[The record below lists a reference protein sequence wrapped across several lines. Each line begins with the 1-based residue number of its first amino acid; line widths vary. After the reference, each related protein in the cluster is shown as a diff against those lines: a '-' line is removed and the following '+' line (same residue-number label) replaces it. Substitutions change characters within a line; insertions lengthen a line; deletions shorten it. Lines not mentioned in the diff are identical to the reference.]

1 MVTTKL
7 LAERTDSQQTG
18 RWSTST
24 KSVENQVQSSDTLD
38 PLKRLPLDAG
48 SFDRLTHY
56 LFRFPAKFHP
66 PVVRKLIYE
75 YSCPGDYILDPFCGS
90 GTTLVEAAVAGRNA
104 VGVDVDP
111 VAAFVS
117 RVKTHRYKPSQ
128 LKASADL
135 LFQKLAELR
144 RLGGKHYVKGF
155 TDITRD
161 ELNAVVSAEG
171 LWLPEIP
178 NLFHWF
184 RKYVILDLARI
195 NGAIQ
200 ALQAPITHKDFFRLC
215 FASIIRAASNADPV
229 PVSGLE
235 VTSYMKRK
243 EREGR
248 IIDPFMLLDRSVSKA
263 LKAICE
269 FRRKLDNT
277 SAVSTKQADARYLSS
292 SLRRTFDV
300 IITSPP
306 YHNAV
311 DYYRRHKLEMFWLG
325 FTKTQEDRLE
335 LMRSYVGRSTIPQKE
350 AYPPEE
356 HLLGSMATGLESRMR
371 TSSVGRANA
380 FRHYAVSM
388 KLTFKQLAQHLKV
401 DKPMVMVVGNS
412 KWNGSEI
419 PTAELFAELA
429 APELVLTDRLWY
441 PVKNRYMSYSRRNG
455 ASIDKEYVLVMQRA
469 KP

>member
-1 MVTTKL
+1 M
-7 LAERTDSQQTG
+7 LAERTDSQQTSLK
-18 RWSTST
+18 STIDQP
-24 KSVENQVQSSDTLD
+24 VENQAQSSETLD

-56 LFRFPAKFHP
+56 IFRFPAKFHP
-66 PVVRKLIYE
+66 PVVRKLIDE
-75 YSCPGDYILDPFCGS
+75 YSRPGDYILDPFCGS
-90 GTTLVEAAVAGRNA
+90 GTMLVEAAVAGRNA
-104 VGVDVDP
+104 IGVDVDP

-117 RVKTHRYKPSQ
+117 RVKTHRYSPSRLRVSVNLLSQ
-128 LKASADL
+128 DLAD
-135 LFQKLAELR
+135 LR
-144 RLGGKHYVKGF
+144 RLGGKHYVKGY

-161 ELNAVVSAEG
+161 ELTAAVSAAG
-171 LWLPEIP
+171 LWVPEIP

-184 RKYVILDLARI
+184 RKYVILDMARI
-195 NGAIQ
+195 HRAIQ
-200 ALQAPITHKDFFRLC
+200 ALQAPNTHKDFFNLC
-215 FASIIRAASNADPV
+215 FASIVRAASNADPV

-243 EREGR
+243 DEEGR
-248 IIDPFMLLDRSVSKA
+248 VIDPFALFDRSISKA
-263 LKAICE
+263 LEAISE

-277 SAVSTKQADARYLSS
+277 STVSTKQADARYLSS
-292 SLRRTFDV
+292 RLRRKFDA

-325 FTKTQEDRLE
+325 FAKTQEERLE
-335 LMRSYVGRSTIPQKE
+335 LMRSYVGRSTIAQKE
-350 AYPPEE
+350 LYPADEYK
-356 HLLGSMATGLESRMR
+356 LGSLASNWESKMR
-371 TSSVGRANA
+371 KASVGRANA
-380 FRHYAVSM
+380 FRQYAVSM
-388 KLTFKQLAQHLKV
+388 KLSFRQFAKRLKDGSPV
-401 DKPMVMVVGNS
+401 VMVVGNS

-429 APELVLTDRLWY
+429 APDLRLTDRFWY

-455 ASIDKEYVLVMQRA
+455 ASIDEEHVLIMEKA

>member
-1 MVTTKL
+1 MVTTKTL
-7 LAERTDSQQTG
+7 TERTDSQQTSLK
-18 RWSTST
+18 STIGQ
-24 KSVENQVQSSDTLD
+24 SVECETQSSD
-38 PLKRLPLDAG
+38 PLKRLYLDAG

-66 PVVRKLIYE
+66 PVVRRLIDE
-75 YSCPGDYILDPFCGS
+75 YSSPGDYILDPFCGS
-90 GTTLVEAAVAGRNA
+90 GTMLVEAAVAGRNA

-111 VAAFVS
+111 VAAFIS

-135 LFQKLAELR
+135 LSQKLAELR

-155 TDITRD
+155 TDITKD
-161 ELNAVVSAEG
+161 DLNAVVSAEG
-171 LWLPEIP
+171 LWFPEIP

-184 RKYVILDLARI
+184 RKYVILDLARM

-200 ALQAPITHKDFFRLC
+200 ALRAPITHKDFFRLC

-248 IIDPFMLLDRSVSKA
+248 IIDPFVLLDRSISKA

-325 FTKTQEDRLE
+325 FTETQEERLE

-350 AYPPEE
+350 SYPAEQ
-356 HLLGSMATGLESRMR
+356 HQLGSLATDWESKMR
-371 TSSVGRANA
+371 KSSIGRANA

-388 KLTFKQLAQHLKV
+388 KLAFKQLAQRLKD

-429 APELVLTDRLWY
+429 TPELVLTDRLWY

-455 ASIDKEYVLVMQRA
+455 ASIDKEYVLVMQKA
-469 KP
+469 DS

>member
-1 MVTTKL
+1 MTKRM
-7 LAERTDSQQTG
+7 LAERTVSQQTPLK
-18 RWSTST
+18 STIDQ
-24 KSVENQVQSSDTLD
+24 SVENQAPSAETLD
-38 PLKRLPLDAG
+38 PQKRLHLNAG

-66 PVVRKLIYE
+66 PVVRKLIDE
-75 YSCPGDYILDPFCGS
+75 YSRPGDHVLDPFCGS
-90 GTTLVEAAVAGRNA
+90 GTMLVEAAIAGRNA

-117 RVKTHRYKPSQ
+117 RVKTHRYSPNR
-128 LKASADL
+128 LKASSDL
-135 LFQKLAELR
+135 LSQDLAELR
-144 RLGGKHYVKGF
+144 RLGGQHYVKAF

-161 ELNAVVSAEG
+161 ELNAAVSAAG
-171 LWLPEIP
+171 LWVPEIP

-184 RKYVILDLARI
+184 RKYVILDMARI
-195 NGAIQ
+195 HGAIQ
-200 ALQAPITHKDFFRLC
+200 ALQAPNTHKDFFNLC
-215 FASIIRAASNADPV
+215 FASIVRAASNADPV

-243 EREGR
+243 DEEGR
-248 IIDPFMLLDRSVSKA
+248 IIDPFALFDRSSSKA
-263 LKAICE
+263 LAAISE

-277 SAVSTKQADARYLSS
+277 STVSAKQADARYLSS
-292 SLRRTFDV
+292 RLRRDFDA

-325 FTKTQEDRLE
+325 FTETQEDRLE

-350 AYPPEE
+350 LYPADE
-356 HLLGSMATGLESRMR
+356 HQLGSLATDWESKMR
-371 TSSVGRANA
+371 TSSIGRANA

-388 KLTFKQLAQHLKV
+388 KLAFNQLHRHLKDDRPV
-401 DKPMVMVVGNS
+401 VMVVGNS
-412 KWNGSEI
+412 KWNGLEI

-429 APELVLTDRLWY
+429 APDLRLTDRFWY

-455 ASIDKEYVLVMQRA
+455 ASIDKEHVLVMQKA
-469 KP
+469 KS